1 MAKIKVVCIGRTYC
15 SGGSAIGKLA
25 AEELGVKCFDRQIV
39 EMAASL
45 SGISMEEINKYEEA
59 LLNPLT
65 NPISLI
71 GRNLSGRIFD
81 AETKVIYDIV
91 NNEGSCV
98 IVGRCADFILKNKVR
113 TLNVFINSDREKR
126 ISCAMKEHDIKF
138 DDADAQ
144 LKRYDRKRADYY
156 NANTTK
162 KWGDMLSYDLVLN
175 SGTLGYDLCAK
186 IIAGA
191 VRASE

>member
-71 GRNLSGRIFD
+71 GRNLPGRIFD
-81 AETKVIYDIV
+81 AETKVIHDIV

-126 ISCAMKEHDIKF
+126 ISCAMKEHGIKF

-175 SGTLGYDLCAK
+175 SGTLGYELCAK
-186 IIAGA
+186 MIAGA